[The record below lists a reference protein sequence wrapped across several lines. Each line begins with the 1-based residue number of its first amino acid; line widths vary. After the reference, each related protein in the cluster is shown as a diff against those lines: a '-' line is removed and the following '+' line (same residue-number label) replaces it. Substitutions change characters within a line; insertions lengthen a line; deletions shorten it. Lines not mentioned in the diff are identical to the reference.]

1 VAVRV
6 RAAAKA
12 WGRAGA
18 RVNSISPGVFA
29 TPMGHMELAGS
40 SGEFMR
46 QMVASSATARL
57 GTPDDIAA
65 ATEFLLSSRAA
76 FVTGTDLLV
85 DGGAVAAVRSG
96 QLDVGP

>member
-1 VAVRV
+1 
-6 RAAAKA
+6 
-12 WGRAGA
+12 
-18 RVNSISPGVFA
+18 
-29 TPMGHMELAGS
+29 MELAGS